1 MAFVLVE
8 TISQYRMR
16 YVVEVPDSS
25 KVEWALD
32 TVTMEEA
39 KEFSQ
44 HWLGETIF
52 SHRLIDEKDAT
63 ALYRKDNDY
72 LSQCSDEKIKEQA
85 FTKIKKL
92 HEVIND

>member
-1 MAFVLVE
+1 MAWVLVD

-16 YVVEVPDSS
+16 YMVEVPDAS
-25 KVEWALD
+25 KADWALD

-52 SHRLIDEKDAT
+52 SHRIIEEKEAVD
-63 ALYRKDNDY
+63 LYRIDNNY
-72 LSQCSDEKIKEQA
+72 LSAWSDDKIKQTG
-85 FTKIKKL
+85 FTYLKK
-92 HEVIND
+92 END